1 MEELI
6 QEGQDLISIVNI
18 EKLKDR
24 YDTWCQRVMI
34 LLRTDGFSKEDQHEF
49 IVKAHYT
56 NNEFFPVE
64 SQKSILNAIKD
75 ATAFLDS
82 IKSFTGSKIS
92 EETALTIVER
102 ILKNFYMYYQ
112 AMYRDPVHKSG
123 KLVQEILDNIKI
135 DNEYDLQRMIY
146 SILLPIFPT
155 VRQEVN
161 SDNGYGGMR
170 ADIYLKEYSLII
182 ETKCTRESMTE
193 KRLLEELGAD
203 SFHYKAKTLF
213 IFVFDKKHIIKNPV
227 AFEKAFKRDKE
238 KDGKTVRLFIA
249 QKTNW

>member
-24 YDTWCQRVMI
+24 YDTWCQKVISFLKAERY
-34 LLRTDGFSKEDQHEF
+34 SKEDQHEF

-56 NNEFFPVE
+56 NNEFSPVE
-64 SQKSILNAIKD
+64 SQKAILSAIKN
-75 ATAFLDS
+75 ATKFLDS
-82 IKSFTGSKIS
+82 IKKLRGIEIS
-92 EETALTIVER
+92 EEIALTIVER

-112 AMYRDPVHKSG
+112 AMYRDPIHKRG

-135 DNEYDLQRMIY
+135 GNEYDLQRMAY
-146 SILLPIFPT
+146 SLLLPIFPT

-170 ADIYLKEYSLII
+170 PDIYLEEYSLII
-182 ETKCTRESMTE
+182 ETKCTRESMSE

-203 SFHYKAKTLF
+203 SFHYKSRTVF
-213 IFVFDKKHIIKNPV
+213 IFIFDKERIIKNPI
-227 AFEKAFKRDKE
+227 AFETAFKRDKE
-238 KDGKTVRLFIA
+238 KDGETVRLFIA
-249 QKTNW
+249 QGTNW

>member
-34 LLRTDGFSKEDQHEF
+34 LLRTEGFSKEDQHEF

-112 AMYRDPVHKSG
+112 AMYR
-123 KLVQEILDNIKI
+123 
-135 DNEYDLQRMIY
+135 DLQRMIY

>member
-1 MEELI
+1 
-6 QEGQDLISIVNI
+6 
-18 EKLKDR
+18 
-24 YDTWCQRVMI
+24 
-34 LLRTDGFSKEDQHEF
+34 
-49 IVKAHYT
+49 
-56 NNEFFPVE
+56 
-64 SQKSILNAIKD
+64 
-75 ATAFLDS
+75 
-82 IKSFTGSKIS
+82 
-92 EETALTIVER
+92 
-102 ILKNFYMYYQ
+102 MYYQ

>member
-34 LLRTDGFSKEDQHEF
+34 LLRTEGFSKEDQHEF

-102 ILKNFYMYYQ
+102 ILKIFICTIKQ
-112 AMYRDPVHKSG
+112 CTEIQCIKVGSLYRK
-123 KLVQEILDNIKI
+123 
-135 DNEYDLQRMIY
+135 Y
-146 SILLPIFPT
+146 
-155 VRQEVN
+155 
-161 SDNGYGGMR
+161 
-170 ADIYLKEYSLII
+170 LII
-182 ETKCTRESMTE
+182 LR
-193 KRLLEELGAD
+193 
-203 SFHYKAKTLF
+203 
-213 IFVFDKKHIIKNPV
+213 
-227 AFEKAFKRDKE
+227 
-238 KDGKTVRLFIA
+238 
-249 QKTNW
+249 

>member
-24 YDTWCQRVMI
+24 YDTWCQKVI
-34 LLRTDGFSKEDQHEF
+34 SLLKAEGYSKGDQDEF
-49 IVKAHYT
+49 TVKAHYT
-56 NNEFFPVE
+56 NNEFSSVE
-64 SQKSILNAIKD
+64 SRKSILNAIKN
-75 ATAFLDS
+75 TTEFLGS
-82 IKSFTGSKIS
+82 IKQFMGIKIS
-92 EETALTIVER
+92 EETALTIVEQ

-112 AMYRDPVHKSG
+112 AMYRDPIHKSG

-135 DNEYDLQRMIY
+135 GNEYDLQRMVY
-146 SILLPIFPT
+146 SLLLPIFPT

-170 ADIYLKEYSLII
+170 ADIYLEEYSLII
-182 ETKCTRESMTE
+182 ETKCTRESMSE

-203 SFHYKAKTLF
+203 SFHYKSRTVF
-213 IFVFDKKHIIKNPV
+213 IFIFDKERIINNPV
-227 AFEKAFKRDKE
+227 AFEMAFKRDKDR
-238 KDGKTVRLFIA
+238 DGKTVRLFIA
-249 QKTNW
+249 QGTNW